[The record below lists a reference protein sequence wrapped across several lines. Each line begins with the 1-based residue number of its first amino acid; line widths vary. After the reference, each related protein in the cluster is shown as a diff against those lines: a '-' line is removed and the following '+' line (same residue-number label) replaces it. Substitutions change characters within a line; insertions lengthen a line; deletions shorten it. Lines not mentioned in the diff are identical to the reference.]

1 MTSLVIVLITTVG
14 LTMGFNHFSSF
25 ALALDMKNSD
35 SDDGD
40 DGTKQQGQAEVFAH
54 KFHKDTWSA
63 FQF

>member
-40 DGTKQQGQAEVFAH
+40 DGTKQQGQAGGIC
-54 KFHKDTWSA
+54 TRT
-63 FQF
+63 

>member
-1 MTSLVIVLITTVG
+1 MTSLVIALITTVG

-40 DGTKQQGQAEVFAH
+40 DGTKQQGQAGGIC
-54 KFHKDTWSA
+54 TRT
-63 FQF
+63 